1 MPFADL
7 DENLREFEAQGLLRS
22 RRILE
27 SAQGAHVTVDGQDY
41 LAFCSND
48 YLGLAAHPALV
59 DAACQ
64 GAAQYGVGAGAS
76 HLIIGHTTA
85 HHQLEIE
92 LAQFLQ
98 QEAALL
104 FSTGYMANLGIVTAL
119 IGRNDL
125 VLADKLNHA
134 SLNDAAQLSRARL
147 ARYNHLD
154 MDHLERLLATASERK
169 KLVVTDAVF
178 SMDGDIA
185 PLPEILAL
193 CERYDA
199 YLLVDDAHGF
209 GVLGEH
215 GRGILEHFGVESP
228 RLIYMATLGKAA
240 GVFGAFAA
248 GNASLVQTLMQSA
261 RTYIYT
267 TAVPPLLAMALRAS
281 LQLFRAEAWRRTHLR
296 ELITDLK
303 QTVHTERWQLLP
315 SETPIQPLL
324 VGGNKEAVALSE
336 ALRSRGILVPAIRP
350 PTVPKGQARLR
361 ISLSAAHSKD
371 DIQKLAET
379 LNALAAER

>member
-1 MPFADL
+1 MLSDLEADL
-7 DENLREFEAQGLLRS
+7 RAREAQGLLRH

-48 YLGLAAHPALV
+48 YLGFAAHPALIE
-59 DAACQ
+59 AARQ

-76 HLIIGHTTA
+76 HLILGHTAA
-85 HHQLEIE
+85 HHQLEAE
-92 LAQFLQ
+92 LAQFTGQ
-98 QEAALL
+98 DAALL

-119 IGRNDL
+119 MGRNDL

-134 SLNDAAQLSRARL
+134 SLNDAAQLARARL

-154 MDHLERLLATASERK
+154 IDHLQRLLATASERK
-169 KLVVTDAVF
+169 KIVVTDAVF

-185 PLPEILAL
+185 PLPALLAL
-193 CERYDA
+193 CERFDA

-215 GRGILEHFGVESP
+215 GRGILEHFNLRSP

-248 GNASLVQTLMQSA
+248 GNRVLIQTLIQNA
-261 RTYIYT
+261 RSYIYT
-267 TAVPPLLAMALRAS
+267 TAFPPLLAVALHTS
-281 LQLFRAEAWRRTHLR
+281 LQLFREESWRRQHLR
-296 ELITDLK
+296 ELVADLK
-303 QTVHTERWQLLP
+303 RQLHTQRWALLP
-315 SETPIQPLL
+315 SDTPIQPLL
-324 VGGNKEAVALSE
+324 VGGNREALALSD
-336 ALRSRGILVPAIRP
+336 ALRARGILVPAIRP
-350 PTVPKGQARLR
+350 PTVPKGEARLR

-371 DIQKLAET
+371 DVRRLAE
-379 LNALAAER
+379 ALKELEKNF